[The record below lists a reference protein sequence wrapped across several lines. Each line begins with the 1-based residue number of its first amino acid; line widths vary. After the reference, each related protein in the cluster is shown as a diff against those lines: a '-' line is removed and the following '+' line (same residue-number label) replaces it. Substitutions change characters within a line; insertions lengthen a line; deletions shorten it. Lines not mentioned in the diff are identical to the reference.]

1 MIHVDTSALIA
12 SLTGRRTAAPTLRAF
27 ISDGI
32 RLGLSTPVLYE
43 WLRGPRL
50 PSELAAQELLL
61 PAGAA
66 FNFGRDEAAL
76 AAALYRRLAR
86 PRGREIDL
94 VIAACAIANGASLW
108 TLNQKDFGDIPGL
121 TLAS

>member
-1 MIHVDTSALIA
+1 MTI
-12 SLTGRRTAAPTLRAF
+12 P
-27 ISDGI
+27 
-32 RLGLSTPVLYE
+32 
-43 WLRGPRL
+43 
-50 PSELAAQELLL
+50 
-61 PAGAA
+61 GAA

-76 AAALYRRLAR
+76 AAALYRDLAR

-108 TLNQKDFGDIPGL
+108 TLNQKDFSDIPGL